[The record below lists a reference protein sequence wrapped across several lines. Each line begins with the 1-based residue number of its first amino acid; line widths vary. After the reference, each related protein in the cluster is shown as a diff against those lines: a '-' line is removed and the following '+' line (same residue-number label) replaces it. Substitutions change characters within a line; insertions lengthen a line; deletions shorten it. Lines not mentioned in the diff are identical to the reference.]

1 MQRQGG
7 GGNDPSCGCDM
18 RVGWPSSADTKM
30 QRGGGCGCTAGL
42 FKGGKRTRKNR
53 QSGGGCGCT
62 GGVLPQMGGKR
73 NKKSRTGKNK
83 SKSRKSR
90 YGKKS
95 RSRK

>member
-18 RVGWPSSADTKM
+18 RVGWPSSANTKM
-30 QRGGGCGCTAGL
+30 QKGGGCGCTAGL
-42 FKGGKRTRKNR
+42 FKGGKRMKRSKRSTRKNR

-73 NKKSRTGKNK
+73 KGT
-83 SKSRKSR
+83 RKSR